1 MVKRM
6 LIDATHS
13 EETRVAIVDDSKLL
27 EYEGESLSRR
37 TLKGNV
43 YLAKIVRVEPSLQ
56 AAFVEYG
63 GNRHGFLP
71 FSEIHPDYFRIPISD
86 REKLLKEERET
97 AQAENE
103 QNFDESGN
111 LTEDIDELDNI
122 DEKSQMKPRA
132 LHKAYKIQEVIN
144 KGQIVL
150 VQVVKEERG
159 GKGAALTTFL
169 SLPGR
174 YCVLM
179 PNAIRAAGISRKIT
193 NMKDRRRL
201 KHLIEE
207 FNLPETMGA
216 IIRTAGMERKKQEI
230 KRDLTYLLK
239 LWNSIREKTLTSVAP
254 ALIYEEG
261 DIVQRAL
268 RDVYTHEMEEV
279 LVEGKDAYKKAK
291 DLMKQLI
298 PSHAK
303 RVQQVKKAEQS
314 PFQKFN
320 IHAQIDT
327 MVDSVVPLPSGGY
340 LIMNI
345 TEALVAIDVNS
356 GKSTKERN
364 IEETAYR
371 TNMEAAEEV
380 ARQLRLRDMA
390 GIVVVDF
397 IDMSENKNIT
407 AVESNFREFI
417 KKDRARIQVG
427 HISMFGLLELSRQRL
442 RPSVVETA
450 SHKCEFCEGTGM
462 VRSIESSALQALRA
476 VDCQGSTIKPSVDET
491 TARIIL
497 YLPQRVAYYILN
509 QKRKEVAHL
518 EEKHNLTI
526 EIQEDKDLLSYHYRL
541 LTNQEAIGIEQQ
553 EKKSLKTK
561 MDSIEKAMNLMRPSK
576 STKRN
581 SSKISAKSKRGS
593 KNRNAETKGKQN
605 AGKEGKFL
613 PAQKS
618 KNRKETENKKIA
630 DKQPL
635 ESNDSAKKDPFVVH
649 DIDVNNASVSLEKE
663 NKPDTGS
670 LKRQNDKTKNRYP
683 NRRRKNKNHSPNKE
697 NSIEKKA
704 PEKKKNTKEDQATP
718 PKAQAVKKD
727 EKPKPAQEKKK
738 GWLQRLLDA

>member
-6 LIDATHS
+6 LIDATHP
-13 EETRVAIVDDSKLL
+13 EETRVAIVEDTKLL
-27 EYEGESLSRR
+27 EYEGESLSKR

-86 REKLLKEERET
+86 REKILQEEREK
-97 AQAENE
+97 AESE
-103 QNFDESGN
+103 SDDTFEESGDAAR
-111 LTEDIDELDNI
+111 EEDELDNI

-144 KGQIVL
+144 KGQVVL

-193 NMKDRRRL
+193 NISDRRRL
-201 KHLIEE
+201 KGLIEE
-207 FNLPETMGA
+207 FDLPETMGA
-216 IIRTAGMERKKQEI
+216 IIRTAGVERKKQEI

-239 LWNSIREKTLTSVAP
+239 LWSSIREKTLTSVAP
-254 ALIYEEG
+254 QLIYEEG
-261 DIVQRAL
+261 NLIQRAL
-268 RDVYTHEMEEV
+268 RDIYTHEMEEV
-279 LVEGKDAYKKAK
+279 LIEGKEAYKDAK
-291 DLMKQLI
+291 NLMKQLI
-298 PSHAK
+298 PSHSK
-303 RVQQVKKAEQS
+303 RVQQVKKGEQS
-314 PFQKFN
+314 PFQQFN

-327 MVDSVVPLPSGGY
+327 MIDSIVPLPSGGY

-356 GKSTKERN
+356 GKSTRERN

-407 AVESNFREFI
+407 AVESKFREFI

-442 RPSVVETA
+442 RPSLVETA
-450 SHKCEFCEGTGM
+450 SHKCSFCEGTGM

-476 VDCQGSTIKPSVDET
+476 IDSQGATVEPSNGET
-491 TARIIL
+491 QAKVVL
-497 YLPQRVAYYILN
+497 YLPQSVAYYILN
-509 QKRKEVAHL
+509 QKRREVAYL
-518 EEKHNLTI
+518 EEKHNLII

-541 LTNQEAIGIEQQ
+541 LTNQESVAKEHQ
-553 EKKSLKTK
+553 ETKALKTK
-561 MDSIEKAMNLMRPSK
+561 MDSIEKAMNLMRPVK
-576 STKRN
+576 TTKRN
-581 SSKISAKSKRGS
+581 SGRIAGKYKRGS
-593 KNRNAETKGKQN
+593 RGDKNTEGKGKQQ
-605 AGKEGKFL
+605 AEKEGLKPSGKSSRNKRTRDNKNFKKRPL
-613 PAQKS
+613 DQKTS
-618 KNRKETENKKIA
+618 SEPQEI
-630 DKQPL
+630 
-635 ESNDSAKKDPFVVH
+635 AKKDPFIVH
-649 DIDVNNASVSLEKE
+649 DVEGNGTSVSLEKNQMSE
-663 NKPDTGS
+663 TAPTEKKEGRNKQKGRYLNRRKKGQNHQP
-670 LKRQNDKTKNRYP
+670 NDK
-683 NRRRKNKNHSPNKE
+683 
-697 NSIEKKA
+697 
-704 PEKKKNTKEDQATP
+704 
-718 PKAQAVKKD
+718 
-727 EKPKPAQEKKK
+727 EKPSEKEVENQSKPSEKNDKIKEVEEKKK
-738 GWLQRLLDA
+738 GWLQRLLEV